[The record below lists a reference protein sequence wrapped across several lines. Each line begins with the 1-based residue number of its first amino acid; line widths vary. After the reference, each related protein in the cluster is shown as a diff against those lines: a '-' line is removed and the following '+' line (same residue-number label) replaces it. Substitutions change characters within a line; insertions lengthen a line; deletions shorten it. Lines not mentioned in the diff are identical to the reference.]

1 MRQASLRLAELAETP
16 LLGIEFAMN
25 GEGDLVLAGVTPQP
39 SLQAVGDAVIDAIG
53 YALGA
58 GAA

>member
-1 MRQASLRLAELAETP
+1 M
-16 LLGIEFAMN
+16 EFATDDQ
-25 GEGDLVLAGVTPQP
+25 GDLVLAGVTPQP

>member
-1 MRQASLRLAELAETP
+1 M
-16 LLGIEFAMN
+16 EFAMD

-39 SLQAVGDAVIDAIG
+39 SLQVVGDAVIDAIG
-53 YALGA
+53 FALGA